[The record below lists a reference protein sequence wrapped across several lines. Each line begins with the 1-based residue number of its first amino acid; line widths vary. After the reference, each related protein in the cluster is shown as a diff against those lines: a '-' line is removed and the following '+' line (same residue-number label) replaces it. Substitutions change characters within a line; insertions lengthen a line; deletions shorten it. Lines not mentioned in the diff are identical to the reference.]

1 MQRELQQLKVQKGS
15 FVKELHTMK
24 QADQRF
30 NKENNELQIRIDNE
44 GHNNAL
50 TAAANSDLETKIKMA
65 DDRVQYLSRELQGAQ
80 SCNQVLSANNHASQ
94 QEIDALNNHVRVI
107 SK

>member
-1 MQRELQQLKVQKGS
+1 MQRELQQLKVQKGN
-15 FVKELHTMK
+15 FLKELHNMK

-30 NKENNELQIRIDNE
+30 NKENNELQRRIDSE

-50 TAAANSDLETKIKMA
+50 TAASNSDLETKVKMA

-80 SCNQVLSANNHASQ
+80 DCN
-94 QEIDALNNHVRVI
+94 
-107 SK
+107 